1 MKFSLELSRAKTGG
15 ELLKQNVV
23 KPSHA
28 EAIRKS
34 PDNRLPGHRKL
45 RMYDAAT
52 TTNLNVD
59 FPVSITSANAETL
72 TSISATRARARR
84 LVRDNPYAWGVENS
98 YCNNVAGDEPFQLE
112 MKVGKYDADGK
123 FEEEVETN
131 RIIEQAW
138 KEAGRPENCCASRN
152 ISRLELYH
160 MAIASVI
167 RDGGILFRHRRAY
180 PQNKFNYAVEPIEA
194 DRLDHFWNRPANET
208 GNEIQFSIEM
218 DEWHAPVAYWILTRH
233 PGDIFAYSNSP
244 RYRERVPAQDIIAFF
259 DLRKRAGQYVG
270 MSRFAPIIQRLHRMD
285 QYDVA
290 EMTAAIVSAIKVG
303 FFTKTNTAD
312 QYTGDG
318 EDENGLKIDKV
329 EAGINFEEL
338 PDNYDLKQFDPKHP
352 VEAYPAFTRQNLCS
366 VGQGVGLAASTVGG
380 DYSNMSFS
388 TGRLEKLPER
398 DTFRVLQEHTKKSF
412 VHPHFNEW
420 LKYAI
425 LSGSLKLPISRLE
438 EFQNAAFFHAHRWP
452 YINPLQDAQADILRI
467 EAGLDSRSRVIAE
480 SERGGDVEQVD
491 TEQASDKA
499 MDELHELDFSGDAT
513 KPAVAEGDGKETET
527 PEAGLPPRTGGK
539 QTIKKSRLNG
549 WRHALPVSYDR

>member
-1 MKFSLELSRAKTGG
+1 MKLSFEFSRAKTGG
-15 ELLKQNVV
+15 ELLKQNSVL
-23 KPSHA
+23 PSHA
-28 EAIRKS
+28 GLIRKAQNGDGRILGS
-34 PDNRLPGHRKL
+34 RKT

-52 TTNLNVD
+52 TTNLNGD
-59 FPVSITSANAETL
+59 FPVSITSANAEIL
-72 TSISATRARARR
+72 TSISASRARARR
-84 LVRDNPYAWGVENS
+84 LVRDNPYASGIENTFG
-98 YCNNVAGDEPFQLE
+98 NNVAGEEPFRLE

-123 FEEEVETN
+123 FVEETETN
-131 RIIEQAW
+131 RLIEQSW
-138 KEAGRPENCCASRN
+138 REAGRPENCCASRN

-160 MAIASVI
+160 MAICSVI

-180 PQNKFNYAVEPIEA
+180 PQNKFNYALEPIEA
-194 DRLDHFWNRPANET
+194 DRLDHFWNRPLNEN

-233 PGDIFAYSNSP
+233 PGDIFAYSNNP
-244 RYRERVPAQDIIAFF
+244 RYRERVPAGDVIAFF

-270 MSRFAPIIQRLHRMD
+270 MSRFASVIQRLHRMD

-312 QYTGDG
+312 QYTGDS
-318 EDENGLKIDKV
+318 EDENGLKFDKV

-366 VGQGVGLAASTVGG
+366 VAQGVGLSASTVGG

-438 EFQNAAFFHAHRWP
+438 EFQNAAFFHAKRWP
-452 YINPLQDAQADILRI
+452 YINPLQDAQSDILRI

-480 SERGGDVEQVD
+480 SERGGDVEEVD

-499 MDELHELDFSGDAT
+499 IDELHELDFSGSDPT
-513 KPAVAEGDGKETET
+513 TPTVKKGEPGQEDPSAEGVQ
-527 PEAGLPPRTGGK
+527 PP
-539 QTIKKSRLNG
+539 
-549 WRHALPVSYDR
+549 A